1 MTKSK
6 FTLPRPGTICKSNP
20 DDVLSGQ
27 LAFPAFGVSDVP
39 ARARPRCLRLVDSA
53 APGAAPGCPSA
64 GSNEPPAG
72 VRGLPAPRHYLPSK
86 QPTVEPSN
94 PVRHLPLPLPSKAI
108 RFSSGLG
115 AKRLACRSY
124 TIIARHGC
132 RGRY

>member
-20 DDVLSGQ
+20 DDVLPGQ
-27 LAFPAFGVSDVP
+27 LAFPAFGVPDVP
-39 ARARPRCLRLVDSA
+39 ARACTRCLRLVDSA

-72 VRGLPAPRHYLPSK
+72 VRGLPALRLCLISE
-86 QPTVEPSN
+86 QPTAEPSN
-94 PVRHLPLPLPSKAI
+94 HVRHDVTTFPSKAI
-108 RFSSGLG
+108 RVSGLG

-124 TIIARHGC
+124 IIIARHGC